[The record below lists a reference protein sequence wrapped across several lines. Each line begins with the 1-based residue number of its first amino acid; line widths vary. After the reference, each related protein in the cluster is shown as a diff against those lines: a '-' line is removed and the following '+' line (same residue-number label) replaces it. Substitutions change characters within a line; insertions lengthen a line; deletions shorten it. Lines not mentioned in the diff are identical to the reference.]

1 MKRSVWLFSIFVLMG
16 CGMFAIQRGGGD
28 RVGSARKATETY
40 QKLTA
45 EGWPETEYLFGQ
57 NAMTDAGIALGR
69 KLFYDENLSADGKV
83 SCGSCH
89 NSYTAFAHVDH
100 KLSHGVYDRE
110 GRRNAPALFNL
121 AWSQSFMW
129 DGAITNLDNQSLS
142 PIASHTEM
150 DVSLPAYLERVQR
163 DTTYQ
168 TLYRQAFPGEA
179 MSLPRLLQA
188 IAQFELTFISQQSRY
203 DSMRRH
209 QIAFTK
215 QEQKGYELYKQ
226 YCSDCH
232 KEPLFKSD
240 AFESNGLISNARFP
254 DWGRVEI
261 THNPNDSGLFRVPSL
276 RNVEVTYPYMHDG
289 RFATLSQVLKHY
301 GLRIFKLQGVYQP
314 KEIVLS
320 PNDRVDLLAFLL
332 TLTDRNFVNIKE
344 LQDPRGAQK

>member
-28 RVGSARKATETY
+28 LSGPARRASKTY
-40 QKLTA
+40 RQLEA
-45 EGWPETEYLFGQ
+45 EGWPQTDYLFGQ
-57 NAMTDAGIALGR
+57 NPLSDAGIALGR

-150 DVSLPAYLERVQR
+150 DVSLSAFLQRVQR
-163 DTTYQ
+163 DSTYQ
-168 TLYRQAFPGEA
+168 TLFRQAFPGEA
-179 MSLPRLLQA
+179 MSLPRLMQA

-203 DSMRRH
+203 DSMRRD
-209 QIAFTK
+209 QIAFTQ

-226 YCSDCH
+226 FCSDCH
-232 KEPLFKSD
+232 KEPLFRSD
-240 AFESNGLISNARFP
+240 GFESNGLIFNAQLP

-261 THNPNDSGLFRVPSL
+261 THNPSDSGLFRVPSL

-301 GLRIFKLQGVYQP
+301 SHRTLKPQGMYQP

-332 TLTDRNFVNIKE
+332 TLTDRQFLQVKE
-344 LQDPRGAQK
+344 LQDFRSVYK